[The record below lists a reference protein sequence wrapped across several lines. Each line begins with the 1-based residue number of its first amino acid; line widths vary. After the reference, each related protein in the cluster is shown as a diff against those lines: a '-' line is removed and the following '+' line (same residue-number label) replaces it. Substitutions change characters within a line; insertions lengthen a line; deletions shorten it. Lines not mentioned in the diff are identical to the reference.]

1 MEKEMTEYYSSLEE
15 RMILAKK
22 FTIILSISLFLVVLA
37 LYSLAFYSYDVIF
50 HLAWIFGV
58 YHDQLMITFSQAFLF
73 LISCFT
79 SILLMV
85 YLRKYISSKSKMK
98 HFLDA
103 LQISS

>member
-1 MEKEMTEYYSSLEE
+1 MVNEKTEYYSSLEE
-15 RMILAKK
+15 RMIIAKK
-22 FTIILSISLFLVVLA
+22 FIIILSFSFFLAVLA
-37 LYSLAFYSYDVIF
+37 LYGLTFYSYDVIF

-85 YLRKYISSKSKMK
+85 YLRKYISSKRKMK

-103 LQISS
+103 LQNSS

>member
-1 MEKEMTEYYSSLEE
+1 MEKEKTEYYSSLEE
-15 RMILAKK
+15 RMIMAKK
-22 FTIILSISLFLVVLA
+22 FTIILFFSFFLAVLA
-37 LYSLAFYSYDVIF
+37 LYSLTFYSYYVTF
-50 HLAWIFGV
+50 HLSWIFGV

-98 HFLDA
+98 HFLDV
-103 LQISS
+103 LQI